1 MREKISSVESNLF
14 ARVAPTVLPM
24 LPQVQIEL
32 GIGRTRTGMFL
43 ATFYLNEEE
52 LNGESGGGWVG
63 TG

>member
-1 MREKISSVESNLF
+1 
-14 ARVAPTVLPM
+14 M

-52 LNGESGGGWVG
+52 LNGESGGGWVS